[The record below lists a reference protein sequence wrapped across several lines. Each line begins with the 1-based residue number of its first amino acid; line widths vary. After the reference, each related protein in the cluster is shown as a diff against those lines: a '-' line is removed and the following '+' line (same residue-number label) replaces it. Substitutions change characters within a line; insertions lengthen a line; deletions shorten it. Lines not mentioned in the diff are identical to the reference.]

1 MKKRLGNEGITRRVT
16 GQSFGAIL
24 NRVRV
29 SVCVCSLNRVKDRVA
44 PKLLPLL
51 GGAYRRVEHTI
62 DAKSCNRA
70 MCS

>member
-1 MKKRLGNEGITRRVT
+1 MDSGHSRAR
-16 GQSFGAIL
+16 AIL

-62 DAKSCNRA
+62 DAKSCSRA
-70 MCS
+70 MHRFVFLVFLIVFM